1 MIQKDR
7 IVYESMKLFV
17 EQGIKSVR
25 MDDIAAKLGVS
36 KRTLYELFGDKE
48 GLLWLAMNCYFDKRA
63 ERQAE
68 LAAGADNMLEAIF
81 IILNDVMNESETVS
95 RLMANLRK
103 FYPAIFSRLFR
114 ERDERNR
121 KGLHEYLEKGVAD
134 GFFIKGINI
143 ELAMSLLYHT
153 AAALIFLRELTPPR
167 GMTEREAFLQIMATF
182 FRGIATPRGVAMID
196 EYLVAHAI
204 FTPSGEE

>member
-1 MIQKDR
+1 MQKER
-7 IVYESMKLFV
+7 IVYESMKMFV
-17 EQGIKSVR
+17 DQGIKSVR

-48 GLLWLAMNCYFDKRA
+48 GLLWLAMNCYFDKRI

-68 LAAGADNMLEAIF
+68 LAAGAKNMLEAIF
-81 IILNDVMNESETVS
+81 IILNDVMDESENVS

-103 FYPAIFSRLFR
+103 FYPSVYARLFR

-134 GFFIKGINI
+134 GLFVKDINI
-143 ELAMSLLYHT
+143 ELALSLLYHT
-153 AAALIFLRELTPPR
+153 AAALIFMRELTPPK
-167 GMTEREAFLQIMATF
+167 GMTEREAFLQIMTTF
-182 FRGIATPRGVAMID
+182 FRGISTPRGVALID
-196 EYLVAHAI
+196 EYRSAHA
-204 FTPSGEE
+204 SGGLSKE